1 MANLVLA
8 LLPLFLI
15 INILSL
21 PLPAPA
27 VSSCNGPCKSLNNCT
42 GQLICIED
50 NKCQPSDTKNGK
62 GKSFSHFK
70 CSPPVTSSCEPFS
83 QTMISAKV
91 GMARWVVALST
102 GWFDGGSR
110 YGKMIKITASNGRSV
125 KAKVV
130 DECDSPSC
138 KNNIIDGSNAVWND
152 LGLNIDDGVGPVTW
166 SLA

>member
-1 MANLVLA
+1 MANLVLV

-27 VSSCNGPCKSLNNCT
+27 ISSCNGPCKSLNNYT
-42 GQLICIED
+42 GQLICIEGTR
-50 NKCQPSDTKNGK
+50 NCK
-62 GKSFSHFK
+62 GKSFSQFK
-70 CSPPVTSSCEPFS
+70 CSPP
-83 QTMISAKV
+83 
-91 GMARWVVALST
+91 RVVALST

-125 KAKVV
+125 KAKMV
-130 DECDSPSC
+130 DECDSMNGCDAEHADQPSC
-138 KNNIIDGSNAVWND
+138 KNNIVDGSNVVWND
-152 LGLNIDDGVGPVTW
+152 LGLNLDDGVGPVTW